1 MIGRNMTLNSN
12 RQRFVAALL
21 ASPTY
26 NQGEAYSLA
35 YGTMDREQASR
46 RASDL
51 MAIPEVRAAV
61 EKGKAARLE
70 RMTVTADDVLRDV
83 VLGLRSTGSDLVE
96 HVLDACRYCHGV
108 GHKRQL
114 TPAEFE
120 RNLETYLAADLARE
134 GGGIDPLGL
143 LFVEKYGPLLGFD
156 PRRPPHEDCPECFG
170 RGVPA
175 LVAKDTRFLSDEGR
189 RQYAGAK
196 HGKHGIEITTRDRDK
211 ALDLAAKHTGIS
223 KENIKIDDLREMP
236 ADELAR
242 RTAQAEHRLRAAG
255 ALPGGS
261 T

>member
-1 MIGRNMTLNSN
+1 MKPLNVN

-26 NQGEAYSLA
+26 NQGEAYCLA
-35 YGTMDREQASR
+35 YGVMDREQASR

-51 MAIPEVRAAV
+51 MAVPEVRAAV
-61 EKGKAARLE
+61 DKGMAARLE

-83 VLGLRSTGSDLVE
+83 VLGLRSSGSDLIE
-96 HVLDACRYCHGV
+96 HVLDCCRYCHGE
-108 GHKRQL
+108 GHKYQF

-120 RNLETYLAADLARE
+120 RKLEQYLAMEAAKKTGPRDS
-134 GGGIDPLGL
+134 LGL
-143 LFVEKYGPLLGFD
+143 LFVEKYGANIGFD
-156 PRRPPHEDCPECFG
+156 PRQPPNDDCPECFG

-175 LVAKDTRFLSDEGR
+175 LVAKDTRFLTDEGR

-196 HGKHGIEITTRDRDK
+196 HGKHGVEILTRDRDK
-211 ALDLAAKHTGIS
+211 ALDLAAKHTGVS